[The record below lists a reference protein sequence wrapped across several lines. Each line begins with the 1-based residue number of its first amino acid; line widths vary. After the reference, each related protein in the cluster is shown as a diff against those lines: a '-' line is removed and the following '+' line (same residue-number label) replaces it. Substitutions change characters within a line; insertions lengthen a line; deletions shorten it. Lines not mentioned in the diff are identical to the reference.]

1 MINAKT
7 PNKKPYIK
15 DLIEFAKVADYYG
28 YSIQGDYCIKR
39 RYFYGIDIDVLIKV
53 NIQTGEIKAE
63 CFEDDI
69 SKEVHFDD
77 LMHLLKDIDYLIELR
92 SPQIQN
98 KGEICL
104 NEYRNNKKRIEI
116 NTQSQQ
122 ARNNERDNAEV

>member
-28 YSIQGDYCIKR
+28 YELRGDFCIKR
-39 RYFYGIDIDVLIKV
+39 FDYFGLNSQAIIKI
-53 NIQTGEIKAE
+53 NIYTGEIIADA
-63 CFEDDI
+63 FENDISFELSFDDI
-69 SKEVHFDD
+69 
-77 LMHLLKDIDYLIELR
+77 MYLLRDIEYLIELR

-122 ARNNERDNAEV
+122 ARNNKRDNAEV